1 MLDQSDPPFAP
12 TDNQLIL
19 RGILTVLWIVAT
31 PIWLPLWAIGFTT
44 HHFIKPIQ
52 PTDDPRCW

>member
-1 MLDQSDPPFAP
+1 MADPPFAP